1 MSEIGISAL
10 EIPRALARDGS
21 DDFTA
26 ANTLRNLTDDIVG
39 VYPELAYD
47 PVVEIAVWQP
57 SAFEE
62 RRMLVARDQGRIVGR
77 GDYTTTLGEDA
88 DTAWIHASVHPDYRR
103 RGVGSRL
110 LSELETIAIDAG
122 KRKVHVYVP
131 TLPSD
136 GDLIAA
142 PTGYGAVPRD
152 AAGTLFLQKHRYT
165 FEQIERVSRLPLPVP
180 GLHSLVDDAIKRCS
194 RDYAVHEWAGPCPEK
209 WRDDLALLYTR
220 MSTDEP
226 SAGLEPPEDVWTAE
240 RVAAQDQRL
249 LDSTATAVYA
259 AIEHVASG
267 ELVAYTSLIVPQQ
280 LELAV
285 LQDNTIVLGEH
296 RGHRLGNL
304 LKVLNLAHLERVAP
318 GHPSVITYNAE
329 ENRPML
335 SVNEAVGFVPIG
347 YESAWKKELR

>member
-1 MSEIGISAL
+1 MSEIKISPL
-10 EIPRALARDGS
+10 EIPRALAADGS

-26 ANTLRNLTDDIVG
+26 ANTLRNQTDETVQA
-39 VYPELAYD
+39 YPELAYD
-47 PVVEIAVWQP
+47 PVVEIAIWQP
-57 SAFEE
+57 STFEE
-62 RRMLVARDQGRIVGR
+62 RRMLVARDKGRIVGR
-77 GDYTTTLGEDA
+77 GDYATQVGDEA
-88 DTAWIHASVHPDYRR
+88 DTAWINAYVHPDYRR
-103 RGVGSRL
+103 RGIGSRL
-110 LSELETIAIDAG
+110 LTELEKVAADAG
-122 KRKVHVYVP
+122 KRKVHVYVSS
-131 TLPSD
+131 LPSE
-136 GDLIAA
+136 GALLAA
-142 PTGYGAVPRD
+142 PTGFGAVPRD
-152 AAGTLFLQKHRYT
+152 AAGTQFLGTHRYS
-165 FEQIERVSRLPLPVP
+165 FEQVERVSRLPLPVP

-240 RVAAQDQRL
+240 RVNEQDQRL
-249 LDSTATAVYA
+249 LEGTATAVYA
-259 AIEHVASG
+259 AIEHIASG
-267 ELVAYTSLIVPQQ
+267 ELVAYTSLMVPQQ

-347 YESAWKKELR
+347 YEGAWKKELR